1 MSDISNQLNVVLAE
15 TYALY
20 LKTQNYHW
28 NVEGE
33 RFDTLHK
40 LFQEQYEEL
49 REAVD
54 DIAERLRAIGEKA
67 PGSFGAYGKLSQV
80 EDGNENFSENEM
92 IADLHDTH
100 VHLAGTVKKLLD
112 MAGQAGDDVTEDMM
126 IARLTVHDKT
136 AWMLRSSLPEDF
148 RAERNARLAA

>member
-1 MSDISNQLNVVLAE
+1 MSDLTNQLNVVLAE

-33 RFDTLHK
+33 RFGPLHAM
-40 LFQEQYEEL
+40 FQEQYEEL
-49 REAVD
+49 RDAVD
-54 DIAERLRAIGEKA
+54 EIAERARAMGAKA
-67 PGSFGAYGKLSQV
+67 PGSFGAYSKLSQV

-112 MAGQAGDDVTEDMM
+112 MSGSAGDDVTEDMM

-136 AWMLRSSLPEDF
+136 AWMLRSSLPESF
-148 RAERNARLAA
+148 RAERNARIAA